1 MRCVL
6 LAALLVAAAHAA
18 PESRPALRPRSS
30 KSVGTLVAATPPAE
44 SKLSLRGGSK
54 SLTDVAMPSS
64 VALMIG
70 AGGIFL
76 SFSVFAVLQ
85 EDVYKKAYGG
95 EYFAFTFFAL
105 LLERGINAL
114 TAFLGV
120 TLLGKSGLAIPHTDI
135 FNSGVSQMLAMA
147 ASNEALRYVS
157 YPTQVLGKSCKMVPV
172 MAGGIVL
179 GGKRYS
185 IFEYAQVA
193 MITIGVCVFNFGGK
207 KKKSGADSP
216 LGLALIGISLLMD
229 AFTGSPHATEPSHH
243 HSHLALTL
251 AVLPS
256 RARRRSPR
264 QGEGENEAAQP
275 ARRRPEAPV
284 DARVDALDEPL
295 GFHRRLRP
303 RPRLGPPCQRRQV
316 LLQAP
321 PGALRHPALQPQL
334 GGRAE
339 LCLLHADAVQP
350 AAAHDRHHDAQDLL
364 HPLLGLPQPFQQA
377 QWHAVVWVSLS
388 PSRAIDT
395 TRLRDCPLTLDVR
408 FDARSTMMVFGGL
421 LGDIAAKTA
430 LKPKSPPPPPPP
442 TPEEPPEEPPT
453 EDEEAPPASTPPAG
467 AA

>member
-135 FNSGVSQMLAMA
+135 FISGVSQMLAMA

-157 YPTQVLGKSCKMVPV
+157 YPTQVRAPST
-172 MAGGIVL
+172 AW
-179 GGKRYS
+179 R
-185 IFEYAQVA
+185 
-193 MITIGVCVFNFGGK
+193 VCVPP
-207 KKKSGADSP
+207 S
-216 LGLALIGISLLMD
+216 
-229 AFTGSPHATEPSHH
+229 FTGQCSRMHGPPTHCAGAGQVWQDGARHGRRHPPRRQ
-243 HSHLALTL
+243 AL
-251 AVLPS
+251 LPLRV
-256 RARRRSPR
+256 RAGYARHRRCHRVQLWR
-264 QGEGENEAAQP
+264 QGEK
-275 ARRRPEAPV
+275 
-284 DARVDALDEPL
+284 
-295 GFHRRLRP
+295 
-303 RPRLGPPCQRRQV
+303 
-316 LLQAP
+316 
-321 PGALRHPALQPQL
+321 
-334 GGRAE
+334 GR
-339 LCLLHADAVQP
+339 
-350 AAAHDRHHDAQDLL
+350 
-364 HPLLGLPQPFQQA
+364 
-377 QWHAVVWVSLS
+377 
-388 PSRAIDT
+388 
-395 TRLRDCPLTLDVR
+395 
-408 FDARSTMMVFGGL
+408 
-421 LGDIAAKTA
+421 
-430 LKPKSPPPPPPP
+430 
-442 TPEEPPEEPPT
+442 
-453 EDEEAPPASTPPAG
+453 
-467 AA
+467 